1 MFCAH
6 SRYVYN
12 LCPPTWKTYRIAIF
26 VPHSHHAV
34 TGANEQFLKNV
45 LATCCGYPHETMT
58 AVNYICSP
66 NLHTP
71 FITTFKHENLCKLQF
86 VLLTR
91 DVFYY
96 FLAIGESNY
105 EFSKTMPPGTWQAWP
120 NCTGWGATW
129 VASVG
134 KSFDWVDWNRDL
146 RWWSLMKHHD
156 GGWHHDIGLSRA
168 VVP

>member
-1 MFCAH
+1 
-6 SRYVYN
+6 
-12 LCPPTWKTYRIAIF
+12 

-105 EFSKTMPPGTWQAWP
+105 NIMASQLKAPEFKDNASWHV
-120 NCTGWGATW
+120 TGLAKLYG
-129 VASVG
+129 
-134 KSFDWVDWNRDL
+134 L
-146 RWWSLMKHHD
+146 RGYL
-156 GGWHHDIGLSRA
+156 GR
-168 VVP
+168 